1 MKRYMIVG
9 IAVVAI
15 LGIAI
20 TMALAS
26 NPAMA
31 DNILDGAGQVGTAI
45 DEGVN
50 TETAVTQDPIA
61 NPSGQNFVDED
72 GDGICDTCGN
82 IPGTGG
88 SNFVD
93 EDGDGVC
100 DTCGN
105 APGMGTYSHSGQ
117 GAVGSNFVDLDGDG
131 VCDDCTP
138 LAPAD
143 GTGNQNGRQGGQNGQ
158 GAAQVD
164 GTASQ
169 NGNGA
174 NGDNFVDLDGDGI
187 CDDCTPLAPADGTGN
202 QYGRQGGQGG
212 QGQRGGGRWNN

>member
-31 DNILDGAGQVGTAI
+31 DNAFGGAAQASSVI
-45 DEGVN
+45 DTGVN
-50 TETAVTQDPIA
+50 TDTAVTQDPIA
-61 NPSGQNFVDED
+61 TPAGQ
-72 GDGICDTCGN
+72 
-82 IPGTGG
+82 
-88 SNFVD
+88 NFVD

-100 DTCGN
+100 DTCGSI
-105 APGMGTYSHSGQ
+105 PGMGTYSHSGQ

-131 VCDDCTP
+131 ICDDCTP

-143 GTGNQNGRQGGQNGQ
+143 GTGNQYGNGSNG
-158 GAAQVD
+158 
-164 GTASQ
+164 
-169 NGNGA
+169 GNGA
-174 NGDNFVDLDGDGI
+174 AGSNFVDLDGDGVCDTCGTAPADGTGSHYGNGAGGSNFVDLDGDGV

>member
-31 DNILDGAGQVGTAI
+31 DNAFGGAGQADSAI

-61 NPSGQNFVDED
+61 TPAGQNFVDEN

-82 IPGTGG
+82 IPGTG
-88 SNFVD
+88 
-93 EDGDGVC
+93 
-100 DTCGN
+100 TGN
-105 APGMGTYSHSGQ
+105 QNGN
-117 GAVGSNFVDLDGDG
+117 GAAGSNFVDLDGDG
-131 VCDDCTP
+131 VCDTC
-138 LAPAD
+138 
-143 GTGNQNGRQGGQNGQ
+143 GT
-158 GAAQVD
+158 
-164 GTASQ
+164 
-169 NGNGA
+169 
-174 NGDNFVDLDGDGI
+174 
-187 CDDCTPLAPADGTGN
+187 APADGTGN
-202 QYGRQGGQGG
+202 QYGHQGGRGG

>member
-1 MKRYMIVG
+1 MKRFMIVG

-31 DNILDGAGQVGTAI
+31 DNAFDGTGQLELVV
-45 DEGVN
+45 DEGL
-50 TETAVTQDPIA
+50 TGETAVTQDPIA
-61 NPSGQNFVDED
+61 NPTGQ
-72 GDGICDTCGN
+72 
-82 IPGTGG
+82 
-88 SNFVD
+88 NFVD

-100 DTCGN
+100 DTCDN
-105 APGMGTYSHSGQ
+105 ITGMGTYSHSGQ